1 MAEGAINIQD
11 CYLSN
16 SRVVIQPWELPDY
29 TPDTQCSTS
38 VIVLNILYKEVS
50 FREVIHMHIGINAQL
65 LSFSQNYRNG
75 GISRYIRYLL
85 AALANQPG
93 SHEYTI
99 FVNGQDV
106 IDHLS
111 EVAGK
116 DVMGHP
122 GQSQIS
128 YVPVS
133 WPESRPISRV
143 AWEQL
148 KLPGLLRE
156 KRIDVFHSPANVLPE
171 RLPHNCATVVTLHDL
186 VFLRYPRV
194 LTRSKRLYHRVFTM
208 HSLRR
213 ATMIIANSNCTK
225 QDAIE
230 LADIPANHIRMVY
243 PCIDERFSNVILDE
257 EIESFRQIQGLTSG
271 YLLYLGTL
279 EPRKNITTLI
289 ESYAHLRKI
298 YGREEKLVLA
308 GGKGWLFDSIFQRV
322 QELGLESEVLFP
334 GFVSDAEQL
343 LWYHAA
349 SSFVY
354 PSLYEGFGMPVTEAL
369 ACGIPVVTSNISS
382 LPEAGAKLALTVDPH
397 DSEAI
402 ARAMNKALTDETL
415 HKECQT
421 QAEKVRQQFSAQRMA
436 EQTVAVY
443 EQSAALHAAR
453 YPTKSVF

>member
-1 MAEGAINIQD
+1 
-11 CYLSN
+11 
-16 SRVVIQPWELPDY
+16 
-29 TPDTQCSTS
+29 
-38 VIVLNILYKEVS
+38 
-50 FREVIHMHIGINAQL
+50 MHIGINAQL

-85 AALANQPG
+85 TALVNQSNP
-93 SHEYTI
+93 HEYTI

-111 EVAGK
+111 DYAGK
-116 DVMGHP
+116 DLSGSR
-122 GQSQIS
+122 GKTQFTYI
-128 YVPVS
+128 PVS

-148 KLPGLLRE
+148 KLPRLLLE

-171 RLPHNCATVVTLHDL
+171 RLPSGCAAVVTLHDL
-186 VFLRYPRV
+186 AFLRYPHV
-194 LTRSKRLYHRVFTM
+194 FTRSKRLYHRTFTM
-208 HSLRR
+208 HSLRC
-213 ATMIIANSNCTK
+213 ATMIIANSNSTK

-230 LADIPANHIRMVY
+230 LAGIPANHIRMVY

-257 EIESFRQIQGLTSG
+257 DIQSFRQAYGLTKG

-289 ESYAHLRKI
+289 EAYAHLRKN

-308 GGKGWLFDSIFQRV
+308 GGKGWLFDTIFQRV
-322 QELGLESEVLFP
+322 QEFGLESQVLFP
-334 GFVSDAEQL
+334 GFVSDTEQL

-349 SSFVY
+349 SAFVY

-382 LPEAGAKLALTVDPH
+382 LPEAGAKLALTVDPQ
-397 DSEAI
+397 DSEAM
-402 ARAMNKALTDETL
+402 ARAMNKALTHETL
-415 HKECQT
+415 RKNCQT
-421 QAEKVRQQFSAQRMA
+421 QATMVRQQFSAQRMA
-436 EQTVAVY
+436 EQTMAVY
-443 EQSAALHAAR
+443 EQAAALHAV
-453 YPTKSVF
+453 KHI

>member
-1 MAEGAINIQD
+1 
-11 CYLSN
+11 
-16 SRVVIQPWELPDY
+16 
-29 TPDTQCSTS
+29 
-38 VIVLNILYKEVS
+38 
-50 FREVIHMHIGINAQL
+50 MHIGINAQL
-65 LSFSQNYRNG
+65 LSLSQNYRNG

-85 AALANQPG
+85 TAIANLSG

-111 EVAGK
+111 DFAGK
-116 DVMGHP
+116 VVTGHS
-122 GQSQIS
+122 GQTKIT
-128 YVPVS
+128 YVAES

-156 KRIDVFHSPANVLPE
+156 KRINVFHSPANVLPE
-171 RLPHNCATVVTLHDL
+171 RLPHSCAGVVTLHDL
-186 VFLRYPRV
+186 AFLRYPHV
-194 LTRSKRLYHRVFTM
+194 LTRSKRVYHRTFTM

-213 ATMIIANSNCTK
+213 ATMIIANSNSTK

-230 LADIPANHIRMVY
+230 LAGLSANHIQMVY
-243 PCIDERFSNVILDE
+243 PCIEERFSNVILDE
-257 EIESFRQIQGLTSG
+257 EIQFFRQTHGLTMG

-289 ESYAHLRKI
+289 EAYAHLRKI

-308 GGKGWLFDSIFQRV
+308 GGKGWLFDSIFQKV
-322 QELGLESEVLFP
+322 QDLGLESAVLFP

-343 LWYHAA
+343 LWYHSA
-349 SSFVY
+349 SVFVY

-369 ACGIPVVTSNISS
+369 ACGIPVVTSNVSS
-382 LPEAGAKLALTVDPH
+382 LPEAGATLALTVDPH
-397 DSEAI
+397 DSEAM
-402 ARAMNKALTDETL
+402 ARAINKALTDETL
-415 HKECQT
+415 RKQCQT
-421 QAEKVRQQFSAQRMA
+421 QAEIVRQQFSAQRMA

-443 EQSAALHAAR
+443 EQSAALHASQHLS
-453 YPTKSVF
+453 KSVSY